1 MKRLISL
8 TVMTLVL
15 GVVSFQSAFAQGRA
29 TPEQMRERLTT
40 QIDETIT
47 ALDLSGDKAE
57 SVKAILV
64 AQGEKRFELIGT
76 RGRGQR
82 GAGQGAARQGQGAA
96 RQGQGGRGAMREGMA
111 ALDLET
117 TTLLT
122 EILSETEL
130 EKYLELV
137 ASRRPAGRRGAGTL
151 N

>member
-1 MKRLISL
+1 
-8 TVMTLVL
+8 MTLVL

-29 TPEQMRERLTT
+29 TPEQMRERSTA

-64 AQGEKRFELIGT
+64 AQSEKRFEMMGA
-76 RGRGQR
+76 RGDGQR
-82 GAGQGAARQGQGAA
+82 GGGQGGARQGEGAAGQGQGAG
-96 RQGQGGRGAMREGMA
+96 RQGQGGRGGMREQMT

-122 EILSETEL
+122 EMLTEAEL
-130 EKYLELV
+130 VKYLELV
-137 ASRRPAGRRGAGTL
+137 ASRRPVGRRGAGTL